1 MPSNRKEAAIGT
13 SWRLITA
20 LFLVLLLFRGMKINA
35 LAAPVYTNPDTGYVV
50 TLEDDAEL
58 MTEEER
64 AALTERMKAITKWGN
79 VGFKSISENPGTTE
93 RYIEDYYRDMFGTSS
108 GTVFLIDMD
117 NRNIWIKNNGAIS
130 KVITNAYSDTIT
142 DNSYRYASDKDYY
155 GCANEVFSE
164 IATVLSGHRIA
175 QPMKYISNAL
185 CAVILA
191 FLINYVV
198 MRCMAGAGK
207 PGEKE
212 LLKNM
217 KHHCQLTNARADLVK
232 QTKRY
237 SPPSSDSDGGSGG
250 GGGGGG
256 GSSGSGGGHSF

>member
-1 MPSNRKEAAIGT
+1 
-13 SWRLITA
+13 
-20 LFLVLLLFRGMKINA
+20 MKINA

-198 MRCMAGAGK
+198 MRCMAGVGK

-237 SPPSSDSDGGSGG
+237 SPPISDSDGGSGG